1 MKKLIL
7 SFALMFGTSVL
18 LNTVS
23 AQIEKGPKIEFNKET
38 HDYGNIKYGGEPNC
52 TFEFK
57 NTGNEPL
64 IITNAKGSCG
74 CTVPDWP
81 KEPVA
86 PGATGVIKVKYY
98 TNIPGPINKSV
109 TISTNVTT
117 GKDDQGNHTYYDAV
131 IRIKGEVGPA
141 PESGTPV
148 NNAGAPTNN

>member
-1 MKKLIL
+1 LRV
-7 SFALMFGTSVL
+7 TSRGLGDVYKR
-18 LNTVS
+18 
-23 AQIEKGPKIEFNKET
+23 Q
-38 HDYGNIKYGGEPNC
+38 
-52 TFEFK
+52 EFK

-81 KEPVA
+81 KEPIA
-86 PGATGVIKVKYY
+86 PGATGVIKVRYD
-98 TNIPGPINKSV
+98 TNRPGPINKSV

-117 GKDDQGNHTYYDAV
+117 GKDDQGNPSYYDAV

-148 NNAGAPTNN
+148 NTTGAPTNN